1 MKKAVVTLLTCKK
14 PFTEYTLKSI
24 KEYAKKIDV
33 DYIEVVEYEVPEK
46 YNVIST
52 NIEGNMKRISKLLVI
67 REYLEKYD
75 RIIFLDD
82 SCVVN
87 SDCPDLFNIVPVNF
101 IGANNEGVLEWP
113 KAAHAT
119 IDLFNASN
127 LTKNLLA
134 RHDYI
139 NAGVMVFSKEHRY
152 LLADERVISLGKNGF
167 FSNSWPEQTYL
178 NFLLNTDNVP
188 VFYLPHHFNRMNV
201 HKERQN
207 ERINYSNYTLEQRR
221 EQYWEY
227 KDFDFLTAD
236 HIMPGKTNHAFIW
249 HLTSFWENEPRALL
263 AKRLYE
269 ISRNQ
274 NNFYTV
280 GLQRSGTNFMS
291 STLKINFGLDVDL
304 SLVEFTHESWKHR
317 LEVPSSIKE
326 FPVIVVWK
334 HPYHWIESIAWR
346 KQVDWVRTQIK
357 YSNVEEDENLMIG
370 KEGQKLSIIA
380 LCKTWVDFYN
390 NWWFSLDESIKKRT
404 VLVKYED
411 MLRRP
416 DEVLDVI
423 SIKFRLEK
431 RFINYELPKKVQVS
445 EDFSIQNISR
455 YDTDHPGK
463 LINPYVQIIN
473 SIILPEFIQNLEN
486 QSI

>member
-1 MKKAVVTLLTCKK
+1 
-14 PFTEYTLKSI
+14 
-24 KEYAKKIDV
+24 
-33 DYIEVVEYEVPEK
+33 
-46 YNVIST
+46 
-52 NIEGNMKRISKLLVI
+52 
-67 REYLEKYD
+67 
-75 RIIFLDD
+75 
-82 SCVVN
+82 
-87 SDCPDLFNIVPVNF
+87 
-101 IGANNEGVLEWP
+101 
-113 KAAHAT
+113 
-119 IDLFNASN
+119 
-127 LTKNLLA
+127 
-134 RHDYI
+134 
-139 NAGVMVFSKEHRY
+139 
-152 LLADERVISLGKNGF
+152 
-167 FSNSWPEQTYL
+167 
-178 NFLLNTDNVP
+178 
-188 VFYLPHHFNRMNV
+188 
-201 HKERQN
+201 
-207 ERINYSNYTLEQRR
+207 
-221 EQYWEY
+221 
-227 KDFDFLTAD
+227 
-236 HIMPGKTNHAFIW
+236 
-249 HLTSFWENEPRALL
+249 
-263 AKRLYE
+263 
-269 ISRNQ
+269 
-274 NNFYTV
+274 
-280 GLQRSGTNFMS
+280 MS